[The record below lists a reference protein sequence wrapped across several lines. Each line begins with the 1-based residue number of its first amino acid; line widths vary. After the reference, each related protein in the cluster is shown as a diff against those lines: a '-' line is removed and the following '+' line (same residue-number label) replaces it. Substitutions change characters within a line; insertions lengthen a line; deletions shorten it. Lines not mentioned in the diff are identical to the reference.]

1 LAVGALLGALCGT
14 LNATVAYRGGIHP
27 IVVTLAGI
35 YIYRGLMLRF
45 TGGYEVMNLPAGFRV
60 LAEGTLAGIPKV
72 VWFAAAVHT
81 VNAWFLNR
89 TLLGRRLYAVGGS
102 EKAAALAGLQ
112 PRVVRGVA
120 FALAGALVGVTAVLW
135 GAYYGKIQSNTGAGF
150 ELQAIAA
157 AVIGGCAVTG
167 GRGGALGVVAGSV
180 LIAVVYNALVLLQV
194 NAYWQGVFVGA
205 LILAA
210 TALDGWFHRKL
221 EGPSR

>member
-1 LAVGALLGALCGT
+1 
-14 LNATVAYRGGIHP
+14 
-27 IVVTLAGI
+27 
-35 YIYRGLMLRF
+35 MLRF

-72 VWFAAAVHT
+72 VWFAAAVHA

-112 PRVVRGVA
+112 PRMVRAVA